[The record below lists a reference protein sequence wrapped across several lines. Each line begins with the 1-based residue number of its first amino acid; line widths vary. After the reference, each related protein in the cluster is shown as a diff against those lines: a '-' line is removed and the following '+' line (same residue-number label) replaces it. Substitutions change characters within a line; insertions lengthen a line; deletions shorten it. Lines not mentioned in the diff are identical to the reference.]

1 MLDVFIFNRICT
13 FYCHY
18 YYYKPVPFVLGVH
31 LLLLFFFQSK
41 TLSQNPVNVFFVTM
55 LLCCSQALISSFTL
69 FFSSQDCQ
77 TKHWQME
84 HKFKCKQMKSLDPA
98 DKLSCG
104 VEANSKKSSGF
115 GRISLVPACK
125 KISKVYSFNL
135 YKSVCVLTFQVSAT
149 IFVCVPH
156 TQGQVLFPY
165 DEFLKLYNWKDLD
178 VVPCGLMNCGN
189 RYSII
194 ILYII
199 ICLLYLHMPLKC
211 T

>member
-1 MLDVFIFNRICT
+1 M
-13 FYCHY
+13 
-18 YYYKPVPFVLGVH
+18 LGVH
-31 LLLLFFFQSK
+31 LLLFFSNQRNCHR
-41 TLSQNPVNVFFVTM
+41 TLSMFFFVTM

-77 TKHWQME
+77 TKHWQIE

-104 VEANSKKSSGF
+104 GEANSKKSSGF

-125 KISKVYSFNL
+125 KISKVYPFNP

-211 T
+211 TW